1 MKFCQKNYET
11 GKKYV
16 IIINDNII
24 GRIELNMNQILTTK
38 KLYVT
43 PELKRK
49 KKIYKVDFIVSVF
62 LVIALISFYLYA
74 AYSRAKDEGVAKD
87 ILTSLNVE
95 EEGDTSESDKL
106 IVALDEAAEK
116 EKAEKESKQN
126 GGATKTKKRKTVR
139 TPDGREYTSVATV
152 YIPTLNVKYPVLLPS
167 EQSTEAIEALLK
179 VSPCKFWG
187 PEVNEV
193 GNFCIVG
200 HNYRNTKFFS
210 KVPTLTNG
218 DVIQVTGVEG
228 TTVNY
233 QVYDKYTVQP
243 EDVACTSQL
252 TNGRKEVT
260 LITCTDDSSLRWIVK
275 AREIK

>member
-1 MKFCQKNYET
+1 
-11 GKKYV
+11 
-16 IIINDNII
+16 
-24 GRIELNMNQILTTK
+24 MNQILTTK

-106 IVALDEAAEK
+106 IVALDQASEK
-116 EKAEKESKQN
+116 EKQEKEKNNQQN
-126 GGATKTKKRKTVR
+126 GGVAKNNKRKTVK
-139 TPDGREYTSVATV
+139 TPDGQEYTSVATV

-210 KVPTLTNG
+210 KVPTLSNG
-218 DVIQVTGVEG
+218 DIIQVAGVDG
-228 TTVNY
+228 TTINY